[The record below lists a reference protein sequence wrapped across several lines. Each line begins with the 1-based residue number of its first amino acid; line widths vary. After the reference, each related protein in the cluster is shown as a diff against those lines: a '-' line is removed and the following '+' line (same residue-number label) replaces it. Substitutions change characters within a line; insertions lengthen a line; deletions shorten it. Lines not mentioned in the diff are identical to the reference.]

1 MEQFEGILAGMSK
14 LLVLLLFLTF
24 QNIFAQN
31 EHLCGLGFNSCE
43 CVAEQRTT
51 LDLTKNGKIAL
62 GDVFTISF
70 EIAIRNSSHP
80 GQIFNIIAKE
90 FSAELYF
97 INYVSR
103 DSALLKLIVNQTE
116 QALKIPIAKN
126 EFNSA
131 AWDRIAVQFNLPKQR
146 VKILFNGKEYSS
158 KINTHVKEIIANIS
172 FGSRF
177 HSANAPAMNIS
188 EIKVFLKDVLL
199 HYWKLN
205 ETEGTIAH
213 DTENELNA
221 TVENPVWLLPRNYQW
236 QFCAEIGPFQVQ
248 KIDIAEVTMVFN
260 DKANEICFIG
270 KNFLYRYNVI
280 SKAISKDIFTLP
292 RPHRQSSD
300 IYNSIT
306 NKFLSQHAG
315 QGKVSEYD
323 ASSKSWSGVDTT
335 KEYDQ
340 HYYGHNLFVNPLNGD
355 LMMMNG
361 YGWYLNK
368 NTLQKYDFKDNKW
381 KLVVLKGDYINPRS
395 GAALINLNNTGK
407 FLLFGG
413 EGNESGKQEDGYR
426 FLYDLNLIDLTNLTT
441 KRIWE
446 LKNFSENLMTAAGSF
461 YDEKNNCFFVLL
473 MDYSNIVSPSMLYKF
488 DIDKPTY
495 ETVSN
500 QVGRGIALF
509 FSKTTNKFYMV
520 THSRTAQ
527 KKNYYEL
534 YELNYPPITSAKYAQ
549 LAYKTEEHFLSSKA
563 KPLLISGSII
573 IAIGL
578 IWLYKRRNNNIQTP
592 NTVEVS
598 NTVATPQLTKNSIF
612 LFGDFQVFDKDGKEI
627 TKEFTPKLKQLFLLL
642 FTRSYNGSV
651 HGISTEALST
661 YLWPDLNLEQTKNN
675 RNVSM
680 TKLRAILA
688 RLDGVE
694 VKNEKNFLELS
705 LGENVYSDYN
715 EIREILKSDEW
726 IIDKIER
733 VHAILSR
740 GELLSGC
747 SFEWFDTPKVNFT
760 EAAIAKLKNLA
771 SKNNL
776 DGKTK
781 LALADSILHLDAV
794 NEDGLIFKIKAYAAL
809 GDHQLAKTSYELFK
823 KEYNRLYAEEYQKS
837 FADLLN

>member
-1 MEQFEGILAGMSK
+1 MEQLEGILAGMKK
-14 LLVLLLFLTF
+14 LLVLFLFLTF

-31 EHLCGLGFNSCE
+31 EHFGGLEFNSYE
-43 CVAEQRTT
+43 CVGEQRTA
-51 LDLTKNGKIAL
+51 LDLTTNGKIAL

-70 EIAIRNSSHP
+70 EISIRNSNYL
-80 GQIFNIIAKE
+80 GQIFNIISKE

-97 INYVSR
+97 INYVSK
-103 DSALLKLIVNQTE
+103 DTALLKMIVNQTE

-126 EFNSA
+126 EINSET
-131 AWDRIAVQFNLPKQR
+131 WDRIIVEFNLPKQR
-146 VKILFNGKEYSS
+146 VKILFKGEEYSS

-177 HSANAPAMNIS
+177 HSPNAPAMNIS

-213 DTENELNA
+213 DTKNELIA
-221 TVENPVWLLPRNYQW
+221 TVENPVWLLPRNHQW
-236 QFCAEIGPFQVQ
+236 QFCAEIGPFPIQ
-248 KIDIAEVTMVFN
+248 KIDISEVTMVFN
-260 DKANEICFIG
+260 ENANEICLIG
-270 KNFLYRYNVI
+270 KNFLYRYNII
-280 SKAISKDIFTLP
+280 SKAISKDVFTLS

-300 IYNSIT
+300 VYNSIT

-323 ASSKSWSGVDTT
+323 ASSKSWSSVDTT
-335 KEYDQ
+335 NEYDQ

-361 YGWYLNK
+361 YGWYLKK
-368 NTLQKYDFKDNKW
+368 NTLQKYDFKNDKW

-395 GAALINLNNTGK
+395 GAALTNLNNTGK

-413 EGNESGKQEDGYR
+413 EGNESGKQGDGYR
-426 FLYDLNLIDLTNLTT
+426 FLYDLNLIDLNNLTT
-441 KRIWE
+441 KKIWE
-446 LKNFSENLMTAAGSF
+446 LKNFSKNLMTMAGSF
-461 YDEKNNCFFVLL
+461 YDEKNNCFFVVL
-473 MDYSNIVSPSMLYKF
+473 MDYSSIASPSTLYKF
-488 DIDKPTY
+488 NIDKPTY
-495 ETVSN
+495 EIVSN
-500 QVGRGIALF
+500 KISRGIAIF

-520 THSRTAQ
+520 TNSRTAQ
-527 KKNYYEL
+527 KKYYYGL
-534 YELNYPPITSAKYAQ
+534 YELNYPPITSAKFAQ
-549 LAYKTEEHFLSSKA
+549 LAYKAEDDFLSSKA
-563 KPLLISGSII
+563 KQLIISGLVI

-578 IWLYKRRNNNIQTP
+578 VWFYTRRNNNIPIP
-592 NTVEVS
+592 NPVEVS
-598 NTVATPQLTKNSIF
+598 NTGTTPQLTKNSIF
-612 LFGDFQVFDKDGKEI
+612 LFGDFQVFDKEGKEI
-627 TKEFTPKLKQLFLLL
+627 TKEFSPKLKQLFLLL

-651 HGISTEALST
+651 HGINTEALST

-694 VKNEKNFLELS
+694 IKNEKNFLELS
-705 LGENVYSDYN
+705 LGEIVYSDYN
-715 EIREILKSDEW
+715 EIREIIKSDEL
-726 IIDKIER
+726 IIEKIER
-733 VHAILSR
+733 VHTILSR

-794 NEDGLIFKIKAYAAL
+794 NEDGLILKIKTYAVL
-809 GDHQLAKTSYELFK
+809 GDHQLAKTTYELFK